1 MEVLE
6 TAGRSY
12 LGQTFSDDANSQDS
26 LTSEP
31 ITFTAAPVH
40 QQQREVAR
48 TQRTSS
54 DRMCL
59 ESSTSPKPRSKGGR
73 NPHQTRSTSPKNIPG
88 TNPAAQLPQSFSL
101 SPKQTRQRASSSKQT
116 GSQRPRQRG
125 QLQHASSFSS
135 KTHTIKD
142 TEKPLKEHNGSLPSS
157 RSTSPF
163 STTPQKKH
171 SGVSELSPDSG
182 NPDPNQVVRKL
193 FSPDTASGDRE
204 HPPNTSSYTPRTL
217 QTLFSQ
223 ASTTTGGSV
232 GIPQTTSASIE
243 CSGSL
248 PLNALSLTE
257 IENQMKAEVPSPERT
272 ATFTHF
278 SSTAKT
284 QPATTTGSINHTSSD
299 EKTQVLL
306 QPSAFVTAPPN
317 TAVNT
322 QHMTTAATMDSTYS
336 PSKGVRQYQNVTTS
350 GVKIYSAPPVSH
362 SNLQPSTSESVSVLV
377 EPPSPVV
384 IRSQSSGTF
393 MSPPAHIPPSFP
405 AIPPLMHSPG
415 MKAAPIGA
423 SKNAKDSS
431 SNGKRKYVVEGAS
444 QPVHILHTRS
454 EQTVPVEKL
463 QRSSTSPELLMLA
476 GGTSSATGLQ
486 IAPHT
491 AVVSSS
497 GVCYSLNSTLVYCI
511 GTGWGLRQGDRVGG
525 GGGGWECLPLLL
537 VLGSQQKCML
547 LTLLL

>member
-1 MEVLE
+1 MDILEVLE

-26 LTSEP
+26 LTSEA

-40 QQQREVAR
+40 QQQKEVAR
-48 TQRTSS
+48 TPKTSS

-59 ESSTSPKPRSKGGR
+59 ESSASPKPRSKGGR

-88 TNPAAQLPQSFSL
+88 MNPATQLPQSFSL
-101 SPKQTRQRASSSKQT
+101 SPKQSRQRVSSSKQT

-135 KTHTIKD
+135 KTHPIKD
-142 TEKPLKEHNGSLPSS
+142 SEKPLKEHNSSLPSS

-171 SGVSELSPDSG
+171 SGVSELSTDSG
-182 NPDPNQVVRKL
+182 NPDSNQVVRKL
-193 FSPDTASGDRE
+193 FSPDTASD
-204 HPPNTSSYTPRTL
+204 HPPNASSYTPRTL

-232 GIPQTTSASIE
+232 GIPQTTSASME
-243 CSGSL
+243 YSSSL

-272 ATFTHF
+272 ATFTHI

-322 QHMTTAATMDSTYS
+322 QHMTTAVTVDSTYS
-336 PSKGVRQYQNVTTS
+336 PSKGVRQYQNTS
-350 GVKIYSAPPVSH
+350 ISSVQIYSAPPVSH
-362 SNLQPSTSESVSVLV
+362 SNVQPSTSESVSVLV

-393 MSPPAHIPPSFP
+393 MSPLAHIPPSFP

-415 MKAAPIGA
+415 MRAAPIGA

-431 SNGKRKYVVEGAS
+431 SNGKRKYVVEGTT
-444 QPVHILHTRS
+444 QPVHILHARS
-454 EQTVPVEKL
+454 EQAVPVEKL
-463 QRSSTSPELLMLA
+463 HRSTTSPQLLMFA
-476 GGTSSATGLQ
+476 GRTSSATGLQ
-486 IAPHT
+486 ITPHT

-497 GVCYSLNSTLVYCI
+497 GVCYSLNSTLV
-511 GTGWGLRQGDRVGG
+511 
-525 GGGGWECLPLLL
+525 
-537 VLGSQQKCML
+537 
-547 LTLLL
+547 